1 VKWIYL
7 TLVKT
12 ILTVLNSKVWLYK
25 FFVLVVDGVSEP
37 VDFEA
42 SFNKQ
47 YVKQK
52 LGNGL
57 VRIWHDVQARISA
70 YLLGSDLALY
80 KFDEF
85 LQILGIVHR
94 FVLWRTHCNIDSRIY
109 DICSESHSMGIPM
122 SSDNFL
128 TIFSLRFSHQHICK
142 ESYKHHLL
150 ALPYHAIFHSA
161 HNYSRSMEH
170 IYISSESQ
178 KVY

>member
-1 VKWIYL
+1 MVR
-7 TLVKT
+7 T
-12 ILTVLNSKVWLYK
+12 ILTVLNSKVWLLYK
-25 FFVLVVDGVSEP
+25 FCVLVVDGVSEL

-70 YLLGSDLALY
+70 FLLGSDLALY

-94 FVLWRTHCNIDSRIY
+94 FVL
-109 DICSESHSMGIPM
+109 
-122 SSDNFL
+122 
-128 TIFSLRFSHQHICK
+128 
-142 ESYKHHLL
+142 
-150 ALPYHAIFHSA
+150 
-161 HNYSRSMEH
+161 
-170 IYISSESQ
+170 
-178 KVY
+178 